1 MTVARAARLA
11 HGTLS
16 SSGMHT
22 VYTAPAATTV
32 IVRALA
38 FQNGGGGT
46 SSWSLGLTPAG
57 GGANVDFDGFSTDS
71 PMPSGH
77 NLEHEYWQVLA
88 PGDSLYIYVNTGS
101 SLDYWLSGAVLTT

>member
-1 MTVARAARLA
+1 
-11 HGTLS
+11 
-16 SSGMHT
+16 MHV
-22 VYTAPAATTV
+22 VYTVPAGDTV

-38 FQNGGGGT
+38 FQNGGGSA

-77 NLEHEYWQVLA
+77 NLEREYWVVLSA
-88 PGDSLYIYVNTGS
+88 GDSLYLYVNSGS
-101 SLDYWLSGAVLTT
+101 PLDYWLSGVVLS